1 MTAARLILRSLCFY
15 ARTHLGALLGAAVG
29 STVLIGALVVGS
41 SVRGT
46 LRELALTRLGK
57 VELALASGE
66 RLFRAQLA
74 LDLQMGLR
82 QMGLAVPNSPPVA
95 PALQLPAVATTGDDS
110 ARANHVQ
117 VLGVDR
123 RFWLLS
129 RQVPPFARFVAGS
142 GWLSDTVGPNPIPP
156 GAVVLNEPLASQLR
170 AKVGQEVLLRV
181 QKPSQLSADAPL
193 APEEHATTALRLHVQ
208 AIVTEEQ
215 AGRFSLQ
222 ASQVAPLNAFVALPY
237 LQERLRMPNC
247 ANLLLVGQVPP
258 PPPPR
263 MVSPGVAYI
272 TLGAPPVDL
281 LPILTNLLQQKW
293 DLADAEL
300 ELGELPQWGAF
311 ELRSR
316 RVFLEGPVSEAA
328 LGALSNLVARS
339 RSAQAAG
346 PKPTPGPVMP
356 GRPAPV
362 IGSLTAN
369 TARPPPRQVAPRVP
383 IAPTAQPA
391 GLGYPAA
398 LQQFGSLLNLKPGG
412 VLTYLVNELRV
423 GERSTPYSMVAAIGP
438 PVTPPEMR
446 DDEILI
452 NQWLAEDLAAQP
464 GDQLTLTYFVVGR
477 LRQLEERTAGFRV
490 RGVFPMQ
497 APGVDR
503 ELMPDFPGLT
513 AAQSCRD
520 WDTGLPIKTERIRDK
535 DEQYWRLYRGQPK
548 ALITLAAGQKLWRN
562 RFGDLTAVRYYTAGG
577 ALPSAPTNPA
587 AATPYSPQSLLPNQK
602 ANLARLLLSNLSPS
616 AVGLQFQNVRALAL
630 AASAQGQDFGQ
641 LFVGFSGFLVVAAML
656 LMSLLFQFGI
666 EQRAT
671 EVGTLLALGF
681 APRQVRRLLLLEGA
695 ALALLGAVLGT
706 AGGAWYARAMLHGLS
721 TVWREAVGGS
731 PLRCFAEPRTLAV
744 GIAAALALVSL
755 TMWLALWRQTRQP
768 AHELLAEGALAGSGQ
783 PTATLRAAGRWTLAA
798 VGGGV
803 LALGLVG
810 WALGWEQ
817 GNSAGLFFSAGA
829 LFLGAGLAACAA
841 WLARLSNS
849 DAASRLSFTGLGLRS
864 VTRRRGRSLAT
875 VALLASGIFLVA
887 AIGVFRLEATRDARK
902 RSSGTGGFAFI
913 GESTQP
919 VIHDLNSAEG
929 RAAYGLDTADL
940 AGVAVVPFRVR
951 DGEEASCLN
960 LNRPQTPR
968 LLGVALEL
976 LQERGAFAFA
986 RVAPGLPKDRP
997 WLLLRHQP
1005 GDDAVPAIG
1014 DQASILWALGKKV
1027 GDVIA
1032 YTDEHGRAFNLR
1044 LVAALANSVLQGN
1057 LVIGEDE
1064 FVARFPSTAGYRFFL
1079 IDAPPESAAQV
1090 SKTLTRALRDLGLE
1104 LSPAVERLA
1113 AFNAVQNTYLG
1124 TFQLLG
1130 GLGLV
1135 LGSAGLGAVVLRN
1148 VLERRGELALL
1159 LAVGFEPGA
1168 LRRLVLAEHAALLAV
1183 GLALGIAAASA
1194 AVLPSL
1200 LSPGARVPFGSLALT
1215 LAAVLANGVLW
1226 TWLATAAALRGN
1238 LLAALRSE

>member
-1 MTAARLILRSLCFY
+1 MTAARLIFRSLCFY
-15 ARTHLGALLGAAVG
+15 ARAHLGALLGAAVG
-29 STVLIGALVVGS
+29 STVLIGALAVGS

-74 LDLQMGLR
+74 LDLRMGLR
-82 QMGLAVPNSPPVA
+82 QAGLGIPNSPPVA
-95 PALQLPAVATTGDDS
+95 AALQLPAVATTGDDS

-117 VLGVDR
+117 VLGVDHW
-123 RFWLLS
+123 FWSLS
-129 RQVPPFARFVAGS
+129 RQVPPFMGFAAKPAVAWDLVS
-142 GWLSDTVGPNPIPP
+142 APNPIPP
-156 GAVVLNEPLASQLR
+156 GAVVLNEPLANQLR
-170 AKVGQEVLLRV
+170 VKVGQDVLLRV
-181 QKPSQLSADAPL
+181 QRPSQLSADAPL
-193 APEEHATTALRLHVQ
+193 APEEHATTALRLRVQ
-208 AIVTEEQ
+208 AIVTDQQ

-237 LQERLRMPNC
+237 LQERLGVPNR

-258 PPPPR
+258 LPPPA
-263 MVSPGVAYI
+263 VSPAVGYVSVAR
-272 TLGAPPVDL
+272 PPIDL
-281 LPILTNLLQQKW
+281 LPVLTNLLQQRW

-300 ELGELPQWGAF
+300 ELRELPQWRAF

-316 RVFLEGPVSEAA
+316 RVFLEAPVGEAA
-328 LGALSNLVARS
+328 LGALSNLVTRS
-339 RSAQAAG
+339 RPAQAARPQPAAG
-346 PKPTPGPVMP
+346 PITP

-362 IGSLTAN
+362 IGPPTVN
-369 TARPPPRQVAPRVP
+369 TARPPPGQVAPRVP
-383 IAPTAQPA
+383 VAPAPQPA
-391 GLGYPAA
+391 GPGYPAA
-398 LQQFGSLLNLKPGG
+398 VQQFAGLLNLKPGG
-412 VLTYLVNELRV
+412 VVTYLVSELRL

-438 PVTPPEMR
+438 PVTPPELR

-452 NQWLAEDLAAQP
+452 NQWLAEDLGAQP
-464 GDQLTLTYFVVGR
+464 GDELTLTYYVVGR
-477 LRQLEERTAGFRV
+477 LRQLEERTASFRV

-503 ELMPDFPGLT
+503 ELMPDFPGLA

-520 WDTGLPIKTERIRDK
+520 WDAGLPIKTERIRDK

-562 RFGDLTAVRYYTAGG
+562 RFGDLTGVRYYTAGG
-577 ALPSAPTNPA
+577 ALPSAPMNPA
-587 AATPYSPQSLLPNQK
+587 ATPPSYQLSQLASQK
-602 ANLARLLLSNLSPS
+602 AALARLLLSNLSPS
-616 AVGLQFQNVRALAL
+616 AVGLQFQPVRAQAL

-641 LFVGFSGFLVVAAML
+641 LFLGFSGFLVVAAML
-656 LMSLLFQFGI
+656 LMGLLFQFGI

-671 EVGTLLALGF
+671 EAGTLLALGF

-706 AGGAWYARAMLHGLS
+706 ADGAWYARAMLHGLS

-731 PLRCFAEPRTLAV
+731 PLRYFADARTLAV
-744 GIAAALALVSL
+744 GIAAALLLVCL

-768 AHELLAEGALAGSGQ
+768 VQELLAEGALAGSGQ
-783 PTATLRAAGRWTLAA
+783 RTASPQSARKWTLAA
-798 VGGGV
+798 LLIGV
-803 LALGLVG
+803 LALALVG
-810 WALGWEQ
+810 WALGGAQ
-817 GNSAGLFFSAGA
+817 GNSAGLFFAAGGLLLA
-829 LFLGAGLAACAA
+829 AGLAGCAA
-841 WLARLSNS
+841 GLARLSNS
-849 DAASRLSFTGLGLRS
+849 DAASRLSFTALGLRS

-875 VALLASGIFLVA
+875 VALLAGGTFLVA

-919 VIHDLNSAEG
+919 VIHDLNSAKG
-929 RAAYGLDTADL
+929 RAAYGLETADL

-960 LNRPQTPR
+960 LNRAQTPR
-968 LLGVALEL
+968 LLGVAPEL
-976 LQERGAFAFA
+976 LQQRGAFTFV

-997 WLLLRHQP
+997 WLLLRRQP
-1005 GDDAVPAIG
+1005 GAAAVPAIG

-1032 YTDEHGRAFNLR
+1032 YTDERGRTFKLR
-1044 LVAALANSVLQGN
+1044 LVGALANSILQGN

-1079 IDAPPESAAQV
+1079 IDAPAESAGQV

-1104 LSPAVERLA
+1104 LSPAVDRLA

-1168 LRRLVLAEHAALLAV
+1168 LRRLVLAEHTGLLAA
-1183 GLALGIAAASA
+1183 GLALGIGAAAA

-1226 TWLATAAALRGN
+1226 TWLATVAALRGN
-1238 LLAALRSE
+1238 LLAALRNE